1 MLERL
6 EITIEHFLKTKS
18 AIWGKLTN
26 DNNFQSQLSAVIS
39 KIISQLT
46 FTMMFINLLSILL

>member
-18 AIWGKLTN
+18 AIWGKLKK
-26 DNNFQSQLSAVIS
+26 DNNFQSQLSTVLG
-39 KIISQLT
+39 KIISELT
-46 FTMMFINLLSILL
+46 FTMMFIN